1 MNKEPDS
8 PQSEEDL
15 EELREVI
22 KKIEELQKQ
31 KQHNPKKPRR
41 PFLAIEF
48 GGVFHHNQ
56 LINFTF
62 SFIVNFTL
70 AFFVIEIF
78 NFAKYIDIIYMV
90 GLVLIYTI
98 VEEVYKTYIL
108 MRHFPLILRSFGTVF
123 YFGYLVIFFILD
135 QYVFVQSFNFVN
147 GTLLAF
153 FVLIF
158 TICRYLFGT
167 ALRQYFRKR
176 NMR

>member
-1 MNKEPDS
+1 MNKEPDV
-8 PQSEEDL
+8 PQSEEDV
-15 EELREVI
+15 EELREVM
-22 KKIEELQKQ
+22 KKIEEKQKQ
-31 KQHNPKKPRR
+31 KQHNQKKPRR

-48 GGVFHHNQ
+48 GGVFHRNR
-56 LINFTF
+56 LINLTF

-90 GLVLIYTI
+90 GLVLVYT
-98 VEEVYKTYIL
+98 VLEEVYKTYIL

-135 QYVFVQSFNFVN
+135 QYVFVQSFDFIN

>member
-1 MNKEPDS
+1 MDQEPNT

-31 KQHNPKKPRR
+31 KEQRPKRPRR
-41 PFLAIEF
+41 PYLAIEF
-48 GGVFHHNQ
+48 GGVFHHN
-56 LINFTF
+56 IYVNFTF
-62 SFIVNFTL
+62 SLIVNFTL
-70 AFFVIEIF
+70 AFFIIEIF

-90 GLVLIYTI
+90 GLVFVYTLL
-98 VEEVYKTYIL
+98 EELYKKYIL
-108 MRHFPLILRSFGTVF
+108 MRHFPLIIRSFGTVF

-135 QYVFVQSFNFVN
+135 QYVFIHSFDFIN

-158 TICRYLFGT
+158 TIVRYLFGT
-167 ALRQYFRKR
+167 TLRKYFRKR